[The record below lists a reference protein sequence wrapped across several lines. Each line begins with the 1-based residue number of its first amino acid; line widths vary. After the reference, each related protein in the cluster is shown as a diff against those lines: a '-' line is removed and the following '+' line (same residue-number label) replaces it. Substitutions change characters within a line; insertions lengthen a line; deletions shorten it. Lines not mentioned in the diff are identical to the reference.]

1 MIGPTG
7 GIQGQSGTF
16 FGFAYQ
22 PGSWQ
27 DKVIEAY
34 SGTHDMIGG
43 RLSGL
48 YDSQG
53 NANRER
59 HRLEKKIHEIWSAT
73 GAIAVSTPFAMA
85 EFLSPDAW
93 HAILILLRGMK

>member
-1 MIGPTG
+1 MSGSTG
-7 GIQGQSGTF
+7 GIQGQSGTL

-27 DKVIEAY
+27 DKLIEAY

-53 NANRER
+53 NAKRGMTIFER
-59 HRLEKKIHEIWSAT
+59 KLYDHLVTTTALIP
-73 GAIAVSTPFAMA
+73 STPFAVA

-93 HAILILLRGMK
+93 NALILILRGIK